1 MELLERIQN
10 KTAKVAII
18 GLGYVGL
25 PLAVEIAAEGFD
37 VTGFELDAEKI
48 RNINEGISYISDVES
63 DTLKRVIEKGLMK
76 ATEDFSM
83 LGECQIVVICVP
95 TPLDRFKQPDLSFI
109 DKVTDQVKKYMQKGT
124 LVILES
130 TTYPGT
136 TEEILKPAFE
146 SSGQKV
152 GEDFFLVFSP
162 ERVDPGNKIYR
173 TKNIPKIVGGCSE
186 KCATL
191 AKAFYG
197 SFLEAPVHIVSS
209 PKEAEMTKIYEN
221 TFRVVNC
228 ALANEMAIICSKLGI
243 NIWEVID
250 AASTKPFGF
259 MPFYPGPGVGGH
271 CIPIDPFYLSYRARA
286 VDSHTRFKELA
297 GEINDAMPAYVASRI
312 TDLLNSFGKPVKG
325 SKILL
330 MGISYKADIDD
341 LRESPALAVWD
352 ILEAKGAKVFYHDP
366 YCPLVKR
373 NGINVP
379 SVALVKELVESCDVV
394 VITAAHKTRVN
405 YEMIKQHA
413 KAVLDTKNMI
423 MDKEASNVYL
433 L

>member
-10 KTAKVAII
+10 KTAKVGVI

-25 PLAVEIAAEGFD
+25 PLAVEIAADGFD
-37 VTGFELDAEKI
+37 VTGFELDEGKI
-48 RNINEGISYISDVES
+48 RNINEGISYISDVENE
-63 DTLKRVIEKGLMK
+63 TLISVVRKDLLK
-76 ATEDFSM
+76 ATEDYSM

-109 DKVTDQVKKYMQKGT
+109 NKVTYEVKQYIQKGT

-162 ERVDPGNKIYR
+162 ERVDPGNKIFK
-173 TKNIPKIVGGCSE
+173 TKNIPKVVGGCTK
-186 KCATL
+186 KCASL

-197 SFLEAPVHIVSS
+197 SFLEAPVHMVSS

-228 ALANEMAIICSKLGI
+228 ALANEMAIICNKLGI

-271 CIPIDPFYLSYRARA
+271 CIPIDPFYLSYRARS
-286 VDSHTRFKELA
+286 VDSHTRFIELA
-297 GEINDAMPAYVASRI
+297 GEINDAMPAYVVSRI
-312 TDLLNSFGKPVKG
+312 ADLLNSFGKPVKG
-325 SKILL
+325 RNILL

-341 LRESPALAVWD
+341 LRVSPALAVWD
-352 ILEAKGAKVFYHDP
+352 ILEAKGANVFYHDP

-379 SVALVKELVESCDVV
+379 SVALEKELVEICDVV
-394 VITAAHKTRVN
+394 VITAAHKERVN
-405 YEMIKQHA
+405 YETVKQHA
-413 KAVLDTKNMI
+413 KAVLDTKNTI